1 MCGWQYRCGP
11 ETERGDIRP
20 LLLFKRAIAYRQI
33 FVRCI
38 VLRKVYK
45 CINRSCKF
53 KIQRYR
59 FEKYCHTQDLNYEIR
74 GSQTYCY
81 FNLLKDS
88 FILSYSTLTQ
98 VIQYLLYPLLESL
111 FHLKNRKE
119 LFIQILNGVSL
130 VPGTLLNFLLILQ

>member
-33 FVRCI
+33 FVGCI

-45 CINRSCKF
+45 YINRSYKF
-53 KIQRYR
+53 IPRYR
-59 FEKYCHTQDLNYEIR
+59 FEIYCQILEHNQEIR
-74 GSQTYCY
+74 GSETYCY

-88 FILSYSTLTQ
+88 FILSYSTPAQ
-98 VIQYLLYPLLESL
+98 VILSLICPLLEPFSDL
-111 FHLKNRKE
+111 RNRKE
-119 LFIQILNGVSL
+119 LFIQFLNG
-130 VPGTLLNFLLILQ
+130 